1 MQHKKYDIWRILCHQ
16 EAHLARYLNRSL
28 RSSKEL
34 VPSSLSVLTFT
45 AKSFFLGD
53 LTIMK
58 FVLERLIDTFLALH
72 QSLTFFN
79 SVLNTCSRLLRLRA
93 EAKTF
98 VSSANILKVSTPEQL
113 GHQCKTKIRLVKAS
127 FPGEFHR
134 LSLASKGQYSPTQ
147 YTVTRI
153 C

>member
-1 MQHKKYDIWRILCHQ
+1 MIFEGYCVIKT
-16 EAHLARYLNRSL
+16 EAHVA
-28 RSSKEL
+28 KEL

-58 FVLERLIDTFLALH
+58 FVLERLIDNLLALH

-98 VSSANILKVSTPEQL
+98 VSSANILKVSTL
-113 GHQCKTKIRLVKAS
+113 
-127 FPGEFHR
+127 
-134 LSLASKGQYSPTQ
+134 
-147 YTVTRI
+147 
-153 C
+153 